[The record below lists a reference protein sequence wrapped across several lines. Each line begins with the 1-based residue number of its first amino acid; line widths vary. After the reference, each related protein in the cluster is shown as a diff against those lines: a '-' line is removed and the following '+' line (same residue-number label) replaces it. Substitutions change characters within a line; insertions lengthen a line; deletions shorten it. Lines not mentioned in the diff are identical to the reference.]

1 MIGLVQ
7 CKIQEKH
14 IILFFIVTVMAI
26 VTVTLNSSFGIE
38 YVNYTSSN
46 YKIQFQYPRSW
57 NVTEKSDRFDVS
69 ADLTIRKSPAGG
81 TEFIMIQSLDTRIA
95 NEITTAGL
103 AAAINAIVEETKN
116 DFTKEIRIIEE
127 PTFLSIDGKQSATF
141 LHTSKDNY
149 DVEALTWG
157 NQMWMVNLQ
166 NSGYFIG
173 FLAPTNVFDSPDN
186 MQIRDH
192 FIKSIKFLE

>member
-95 NEITTAGL
+95 NEITTAVL
-103 AAAINAIVEETKN
+103 AAAINAFVE
-116 DFTKEIRIIEE
+116 
-127 PTFLSIDGKQSATF
+127 
-141 LHTSKDNY
+141 
-149 DVEALTWG
+149 
-157 NQMWMVNLQ
+157 
-166 NSGYFIG
+166 
-173 FLAPTNVFDSPDN
+173 
-186 MQIRDH
+186 
-192 FIKSIKFLE
+192 